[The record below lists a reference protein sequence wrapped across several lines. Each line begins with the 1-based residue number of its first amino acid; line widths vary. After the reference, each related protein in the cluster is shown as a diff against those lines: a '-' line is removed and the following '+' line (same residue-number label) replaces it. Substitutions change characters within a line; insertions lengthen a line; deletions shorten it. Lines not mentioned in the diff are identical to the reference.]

1 MGARSG
7 PDLEEALP
15 RFLLRCEHDV
25 ARRAY
30 RAAVTRFWR
39 WADRLE
45 PGVLERYA
53 DHLRARGF
61 SESMVRWQLVVLGEF
76 LEYARERGLV
86 AADEAGPFPGG
97 GSR

>member
-7 PDLEEALP
+7 PDLADALP

-45 PGVLERYA
+45 PGVLEPYA
-53 DHLRARGF
+53 DHLRAHGF
-61 SESMVRWQLVVLGEF
+61 SESMVRWQREVLGEF
-76 LEYARERGLV
+76 LEYARGRGLV
-86 AADEAGPFPGG
+86 EGG
-97 GSR
+97 AR